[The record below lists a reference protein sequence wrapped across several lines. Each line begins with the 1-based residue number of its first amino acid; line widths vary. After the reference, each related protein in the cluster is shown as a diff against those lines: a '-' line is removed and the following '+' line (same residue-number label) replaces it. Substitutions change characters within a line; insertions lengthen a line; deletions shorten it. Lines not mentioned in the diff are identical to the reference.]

1 WSRRRWSCSTST
13 TSPSWT
19 PCPTTSAS
27 SQKASASTSASMAS
41 TAEAGLR
48 ESDLDPDPIV
58 QFKRWFAEA
67 GDSGTPLPEAVAL
80 ATATPDGVPSA
91 RMVLC
96 KGVDAGGFAFFT
108 NYGSDKSRELASNP
122 RAALVF
128 YWPAL
133 GRQVRVSGRVSRTS
147 AAESD
152 AYFETRPLES
162 RLSAA
167 ASPQSAVVAD
177 VAALEAMVEEVSR
190 RLGAVSTRAEGLGGD
205 RVCPVAVEVWVTHHN
220 GDQRHVLNV
229 RVYEV

>member
-1 WSRRRWSCSTST
+1 
-13 TSPSWT
+13 
-19 PCPTTSAS
+19 
-27 SQKASASTSASMAS
+27 MAS
-41 TAEAGLR
+41 TAEGGLR

-67 GDSGTPLPEAVAL
+67 GDSGTPLPEAVTL

-96 KGVDAGGFAFFT
+96 KGVDARGFAFFT
-108 NYGSDKSRELASNP
+108 NYGSDKGKELASNP

-133 GRQVRVSGRVSRTS
+133 GRQVRVSGPVSRVSPV
-147 AAESD
+147 ESD

-177 VAALEAMVEEVSR
+177 RAALEAMVEEVR
-190 RLGAVSTRAEGLGGD
+190 RRHGTAVPRPESWGGYRLEPEAIEFWVHRDNRLHD
-205 RVCPVAVEVWVTHHN
+205 RL
-220 GDQRHVLNV
+220 RYV
-229 RVYEV
+229 RGPDGGWRIERLAP